1 MKLNVQQLD
10 AFKRISANTH
20 GTELNV
26 TKVVKDVLLKAKRAL
41 ESKWQLSYELD
52 YDIKSILTRAHMLDG
67 IFNPLFYNDASWE
80 MTLNLDFT
88 DSDIQKTIVNF
99 NLLNDDPSEE
109 SKEENLVYYHTPAV
123 WVFFKWKPIF
133 LNFNYVEA
141 LWAHGEQEL
150 KFDIEQW
157 LALEKY
163 YIEECVSYAKEAIQK
178 LSNGEW
184 YKNLI
189 LITKTWKKISW
200 NSFWSKDGLEIR
212 IGNDITE
219 WKFKSHQSYSNE
231 YEGLDLNT
239 MDLVKWFLRKVNGI
253 LGVDMEL
260 NTKLALFGIL
270 GTIIDKV
277 WNSGQFLMNV
287 TITDEA
293 DASMLFNARYSDALK
308 RTKDEIVLTEKD
320 ALWKQT
326 YDEETIRL
334 IQWLF
339 ATLQTDGYYISEF
352 PMKDKHGKRSTYSWL
367 RFLVEDKD
375 FWINRTFWIGTN
387 SMSKDD
393 AELAEFLRLNT

>member
-10 AFKRISANTH
+10 AFKKDSVNIYGTELRDSANIY

-26 TKVVKDVLLKAKRAL
+26 AKVIKDVLIKTKKAL
-41 ESKWQLSYELD
+41 NNKWKLSDELL
-52 YDIKSILTRAHMLDG
+52 YDMKSLLTRAFMLDK
-67 IFNPLFYNDASWE
+67 IFNPLFNNNACWQ
-80 MTLNLDFT
+80 MTIN
-88 DSDIQKTIVNF
+88 
-99 NLLNDDPSEE
+99 SEE
-109 SKEENLVYYHTPAV
+109 SKEENLVYYHTPAI

-141 LWAHGEQEL
+141 LWSNSEGEL
-150 KFDIEQW
+150 KKEIEQW

-163 YIEECVSYAKEAIQK
+163 YTQECVSQAKEAIQK
-178 LSNGEW
+178 LSDWEW
-184 YKNLI
+184 YKNLV
-189 LITKTWKKISW
+189 LTTKTGKKISW

-231 YEGLDLNT
+231 YEGL
-239 MDLVKWFLRKVNGI
+239 
-253 LGVDMEL
+253 EL
-260 NTKLALFGIL
+260 NTKDLVKGFLDKVIRIIGEDEELKVTLALFWIL

-277 WNSGQFLMNV
+277 WNNWQSLMNI
-287 TITDEA
+287 TISDERGE
-293 DASMLFNARYSDALK
+293 SMLFNARYSDALK
-308 RTKDEIVLTEKD
+308 RTRDEIILTEKD
-320 ALWKQT
+320 NLWNET
-326 YDEETIRL
+326 YDEDTMKL
-334 IQWLF
+334 IKWFF
-339 ATLQTDGYYISEF
+339 ATLQNNGYYICEF
-352 PMKDKHGKRSTYSWL
+352 PMKDKHGKSSTYSWL